1 MSKNLKKKYQ
11 KQPMIKPRVLAL
23 DEKKEYS
30 LIVEVLG
37 KLNGWSPYG
46 FCLYSLLKAIKEGD
60 ESYKSG
66 LNDFIQSLKDR
77 ISDKSS
83 ILTPER
89 IAILGS
95 NDSLELILESAI
107 KTACTAKL
115 IEGIAFKFGM
125 QLKSM
130 SIKEQLQTITGSI
143 MLTEQGSLLLNS
155 IEEKTSMLF
164 SNNDSFSELFDKVAS
179 DTLETVERELKK
191 IEYSV
196 CLPN

>member
-1 MSKNLKKKYQ
+1 MSKNLKKKY
-11 KQPMIKPRVLAL
+11 KNQPMIKPRVLAL

-30 LIVEVLG
+30 LIVEILG

-46 FCLYSLLKAIKEGD
+46 FCLYSLLKAIKDGD

-83 ILTPER
+83 LLTPER

-115 IEGIAFKFGM
+115 IEGIEFKFGM

-130 SIKEQLQTITGSI
+130 SVKEQLQTITGSI
-143 MLTEQGSLLLNS
+143 VLTEQGSLLLNS
-155 IEEKTSMLF
+155 IEEKISLLF
-164 SNNDSFSELFDKVAS
+164 SNNDSFTELFDKVAS

-191 IEYSV
+191 R
-196 CLPN
+196 

>member
-1 MSKNLKKKYQ
+1 MSKNLKKKY
-11 KQPMIKPRVLAL
+11 KNQPMIKPRVLAL

-30 LIVEVLG
+30 LIVEILG

-46 FCLYSLLKAIKEGD
+46 FCLYSLLKAIKDGD

-83 ILTPER
+83 LLTPER

-115 IEGIAFKFGM
+115 IEGIEFKFGM

-130 SIKEQLQTITGSI
+130 SVKEQLQTITGSI
-143 MLTEQGSLLLNS
+143 VLTEQGSLLLNS
-155 IEEKTSMLF
+155 IEEKISLLF
-164 SNNDSFSELFDKVAS
+164 SNSDSFTELFDKVAS

-191 IEYSV
+191 R
-196 CLPN
+196 

>member
-1 MSKNLKKKYQ
+1 MSKNLKKKY
-11 KQPMIKPRVLAL
+11 KNQPMIKPRVLAL

-30 LIVEVLG
+30 LIVEILG

-46 FCLYSLLKAIKEGD
+46 FCLYSLLKAIKDGD
-60 ESYKSG
+60 ESFKSG

-89 IAILGS
+89 ISLLGS
-95 NDSLELILESAI
+95 KDSLELILESAI

-115 IEGIAFKFGM
+115 IEGIKFKFGM

-130 SIKEQLQTITGSI
+130 SVKEQLQTITGSI
-143 MLTEQGSLLLNS
+143 VLTEQGSLLLNS

-164 SNNDSFSELFDKVAS
+164 SNNDSFTEIFDKVAS

-191 IEYSV
+191 R
-196 CLPN
+196 

>member
-1 MSKNLKKKYQ
+1 MSKNLKKKY
-11 KQPMIKPRVLAL
+11 KNQPMIKPRVLAL

-30 LIVEVLG
+30 LIVEILG

-46 FCLYSLLKAIKEGD
+46 FCLYSLLKTIKDGD
-60 ESYKSG
+60 ELYKSG

-83 ILTPER
+83 LLTPER
-89 IAILGS
+89 IAVLGS

-115 IEGIAFKFGM
+115 IEGIEFKFGM

-130 SIKEQLQTITGSI
+130 SVKEQLQTITGSI
-143 MLTEQGSLLLNS
+143 VLTEQGSLLLNS

-164 SNNDSFSELFDKVAS
+164 SNNDSFTELFDKVAS

-191 IEYSV
+191 R
-196 CLPN
+196 

>member
-1 MSKNLKKKYQ
+1 MSKNLKKKY
-11 KQPMIKPRVLAL
+11 KNQPMIKPRVLAL

-30 LIVEVLG
+30 LIVEILG

-46 FCLYSLLKAIKEGD
+46 FCLYSLLKAIKDGD

-83 ILTPER
+83 LLTPER

-115 IEGIAFKFGM
+115 IEGIEFKFGM

-130 SIKEQLQTITGSI
+130 SVKEQLQTITGSI
-143 MLTEQGSLLLNS
+143 VLTEQGSLLLNS
-155 IEEKTSMLF
+155 IEEKISLLF
-164 SNNDSFSELFDKVAS
+164 SNNDSFTELFDKVAS

-191 IEYSV
+191 DRV
-196 CLPN
+196 

>member
-1 MSKNLKKKYQ
+1 MSKNLKKKY
-11 KQPMIKPRVLAL
+11 KNQPMIKPRVLAL

-30 LIVEVLG
+30 LIVEILG

-46 FCLYSLLKAIKEGD
+46 FCLYSLLKAIKESD

-89 IAILGS
+89 ISLLGS
-95 NDSLELILESAI
+95 KDSLELILESAI

-143 MLTEQGSLLLNS
+143 VLTEQGSLLLNS

-164 SNNDSFSELFDKVAS
+164 SNNDSFTEIFDKVAS

-191 IEYSV
+191 DRV
-196 CLPN
+196 

>member
-1 MSKNLKKKYQ
+1 MSKNLKKKY
-11 KQPMIKPRVLAL
+11 KNQPMIKPRVLAL

-30 LIVEVLG
+30 LIVEILG

-46 FCLYSLLKAIKEGD
+46 FCLYSLLKAIKDGD

-83 ILTPER
+83 LLTPER

-115 IEGIAFKFGM
+115 IEGIEFKFGM

-130 SIKEQLQTITGSI
+130 SVKEQLQTITGSI
-143 MLTEQGSLLLNS
+143 VLTEQGSLLLNS

-164 SNNDSFSELFDKVAS
+164 SNNDSFTELFDKVAS

-191 IEYSV
+191 DRV
-196 CLPN
+196 

>member
-1 MSKNLKKKYQ
+1 MSKNLKKKY
-11 KQPMIKPRVLAL
+11 KNQPMIKPRVLAL

-30 LIVEVLG
+30 LIVEILG

-46 FCLYSLLKAIKEGD
+46 FCLYSLLKAIKESD

-89 IAILGS
+89 ISLLGS
-95 NDSLELILESAI
+95 KDSLELILESAI

-115 IEGIAFKFGM
+115 IEGIKFKFGM

-130 SIKEQLQTITGSI
+130 SVKEQLQTITGSI
-143 MLTEQGSLLLNS
+143 VLTEQGSLLLNS

-164 SNNDSFSELFDKVAS
+164 SNNDSFTEIFDKVAS

-191 IEYSV
+191 DRV
-196 CLPN
+196 

>member
-11 KQPMIKPRVLAL
+11 NQPMIKPRVLAL

-46 FCLYSLLKAIKEGD
+46 FCLYTLLKAIKEGD
-60 ESYKSG
+60 ESYKSC
-66 LNDFIQSLKDR
+66 LNDFILSLKGR
-77 ISDKSS
+77 ISDKNSNF
-83 ILTPER
+83 TPER
-89 IAILGS
+89 ISLLGS
-95 NDSLELILESAI
+95 NDSLELILESVI
-107 KTACTAKL
+107 KTACTAKQ

-143 MLTEQGSLLLNS
+143 VLTERGNLLLNS

-164 SNNDSFSELFDKVAS
+164 SNNDFFTELFDKVAS

-191 IEYSV
+191 DRV
-196 CLPN
+196 